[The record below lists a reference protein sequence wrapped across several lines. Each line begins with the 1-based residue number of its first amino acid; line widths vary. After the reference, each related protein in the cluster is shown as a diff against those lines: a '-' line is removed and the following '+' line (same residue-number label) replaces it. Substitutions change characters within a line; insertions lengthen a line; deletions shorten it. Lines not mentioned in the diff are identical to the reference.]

1 MVSRFEK
8 YLEEIDERNADI
20 AADDDPQEEEYRE
33 SGNFVADLK
42 EGIKMMK
49 AGEKMVRSAAEK
61 AVGSGITWGQ
71 IGGLLGLPGEVARQ
85 RYGHTPNPGN
95 VALGS
100 GIPDAYKM

>member
-1 MVSRFEK
+1 MATRFEK
-8 YLEEIDERNADI
+8 HLEAIEARNAEL
-20 AADDDPQEEEYRE
+20 AEDDEPQEEEHRE

-42 EGIKMMK
+42 EGIRMMR
-49 AGEKMVRSAAEK
+49 AGEKMVRKAAEK

-71 IGGLLGLPGEVARQ
+71 IGGLLDLPGEVARQ

-95 VALGS
+95 VTLGS

>member
-1 MVSRFEK
+1 MATRFEK
-8 YLEEIDERNADI
+8 YLEGVDARNAEI
-20 AADDDPQEEEYRE
+20 AEDDEPQEQELRE

-42 EGIKMMK
+42 EGIRMMK
-49 AGEKMVRSAAEK
+49 AGEKLVRSAAEK
-61 AVGSGITWGQ
+61 AVGNGITWGQ